1 MPATRGSKTDS
12 YRAIIPA
19 VEAVR
24 GPAHLA
30 PPGSLQAKQLCHLHA
45 QFFLGQS
52 CHRQKKVFHLCTF
65 HLSIFGPTLCKPVD
79 CGLPGFSVRGVLQTR
94 ILELIAQYW
103 LPFPA
108 ALAANS
114 PEYLV
119 LSEPLRPKQLYH
131 LHTWPSQGQTQVL
144 QGSLSGRPTCRGR
157 NKTTIET
164 QGQCG

>member
-12 YRAIIPA
+12 YRAITPA

-119 LSEPLRPKQLYH
+119 LPEYLRPKQLH
-131 LHTWPSQGQTQVL
+131 HSTHGPHKGKPKSFRAASGANPSG
-144 QGSLSGRPTCRGR
+144 
-157 NKTTIET
+157 
-164 QGQCG
+164 